1 MKQNHENV
9 ERAESEL
16 NTLHEDMEQ
25 TLELQRRLAQR
36 ATGLEKEKK
45 DIENLLQVRVLEF
58 ECERTALQNRIQ
70 NMGEDLRTKAEAQE
84 KVNHLQVELSSTL
97 EVKAQLEEQLSKIA
111 EETFFLEKKADD
123 YSRELQ
129 ELLSKEQWDQ
139 KLDRM
144 GRRAMTR
151 RAFSNY
157 QNGVREQCIDR
168 ANMVRAISKHKH
180 TGCKKVFYLL
190 RMATCRSCI
199 LRQLNVAQCQAAFC
213 TSWEKWKLSMVSER
227 NYRIYLEKQSKRAVT
242 NAMQAWMAYILHVRL
257 SPERYVMAL
266 NYWHQRCLQNC
277 FRKWLQ
283 VLRFWK
289 FPPKEEKVHMEK
301 ASRHH
306 IKTSLC
312 RYLVS
317 WQGWL
322 TTYARPKKLK
332 FAVVQAHIDKMT
344 MKQIVAAWRCM
355 LHVKWVSRLKND
367 EATSFRK
374 NWCLRRFSARWR
386 QHTIE
391 IKTFKLR
398 NSQAMEYRAHRLK
411 HLALQCWRN
420 FMQHQMHMQIY
431 KQMAF
436 RQYLRSLAIMSI
448 RTWREN
454 VNYKKAQHKATT
466 EVNQALTRAAMV
478 FWRDY
483 HVYKSIKKKQE
494 FRAVTYRNRR
504 QKKLAKVILKWWWE
518 RIAWKRKASQLDCLL
533 TTRRCRTVLFQILH
547 AWMHATVDGLLLAN
561 SKYQE
566 DILEVQS
573 QFQEQKHQLTTV
585 DMENLQLIDRLH
597 IISSEIAVLKTSVYD
612 KKKLEKDLH
621 RSLEDGTMLEIS
633 MRGEIE
639 QKQSH
644 NEELEFEIHSLKK
657 KLQMKNAEDTAEEVH
672 HTLELQNLKQAL
684 KDLRTQLV
692 EKTSQVDSYA
702 KALKET
708 AERLEGASDES
719 HEKLTSAFAIA
730 GSLRKLLEDRE
741 SQFAT
746 LEGNCRRRELELE
759 EVQRKLA
766 VANCTLSETVE
777 SRDNRVRELESM
789 LCNKQQEVQK
799 VRQRLQDLEVSMD
812 TKEGSVRRLEFELKL
827 MTEQNALKSRTFGPS
842 STSLSATPQL
852 YPDAGA
858 HPQGGLYSLQ
868 INEFKSQ
875 FGDASTALQQQ
886 KLRQSARA
894 TSGAVGDA
902 MMQTERSCNE
912 CAVQPLTTFAEDGQR
927 EDAPTGE
934 GVVPGSVSGISDC
947 VKSQP
952 CQGTDAKH
960 FLLNSSDSAEGVALQ
975 ILPFQEAE
983 SLSSPHMG
991 LSSGAQERVLVDSSS
1006 EMGLQLSEPVFLGQ
1020 ESRSAVLQQR
1030 GNISQPDQETAFA
1043 LVSMTRPKTLGHITD
1058 QPGFMTDGSEPETQL
1073 QLERRGDVG
1082 SGGEGMSMQTLREG
1096 PYRIILD
1103 DDPNVVDSLH
1113 LEIQRLQ
1120 DRIMSRLRDSTAD
1133 VHDSSDPSGSGT
1145 TSSRPL
1151 PGADLSSGTSGFDK

>member
-436 RQYLRSLAIMSI
+436 RQYLRSLAIM
-448 RTWREN
+448 
-454 VNYKKAQHKATT
+454 V
-466 EVNQALTRAAMV
+466 
-478 FWRDY
+478 
-483 HVYKSIKKKQE
+483 
-494 FRAVTYRNRR
+494 
-504 QKKLAKVILKWWWE
+504 AK
-518 RIAWKRKASQLDCLL
+518 
-533 TTRRCRTVLFQILH
+533 
-547 AWMHATVDGLLLAN
+547 
-561 SKYQE
+561 
-566 DILEVQS
+566 
-573 QFQEQKHQLTTV
+573 
-585 DMENLQLIDRLH
+585 
-597 IISSEIAVLKTSVYD
+597 
-612 KKKLEKDLH
+612 
-621 RSLEDGTMLEIS
+621 
-633 MRGEIE
+633 
-639 QKQSH
+639 
-644 NEELEFEIHSLKK
+644 
-657 KLQMKNAEDTAEEVH
+657 
-672 HTLELQNLKQAL
+672 
-684 KDLRTQLV
+684 
-692 EKTSQVDSYA
+692 
-702 KALKET
+702 
-708 AERLEGASDES
+708 
-719 HEKLTSAFAIA
+719 
-730 GSLRKLLEDRE
+730 
-741 SQFAT
+741 
-746 LEGNCRRRELELE
+746 
-759 EVQRKLA
+759 
-766 VANCTLSETVE
+766 
-777 SRDNRVRELESM
+777 
-789 LCNKQQEVQK
+789 
-799 VRQRLQDLEVSMD
+799 
-812 TKEGSVRRLEFELKL
+812 
-827 MTEQNALKSRTFGPS
+827 
-842 STSLSATPQL
+842 
-852 YPDAGA
+852 
-858 HPQGGLYSLQ
+858 
-868 INEFKSQ
+868 
-875 FGDASTALQQQ
+875 
-886 KLRQSARA
+886 
-894 TSGAVGDA
+894 
-902 MMQTERSCNE
+902 
-912 CAVQPLTTFAEDGQR
+912 
-927 EDAPTGE
+927 
-934 GVVPGSVSGISDC
+934 
-947 VKSQP
+947 
-952 CQGTDAKH
+952 
-960 FLLNSSDSAEGVALQ
+960 
-975 ILPFQEAE
+975 
-983 SLSSPHMG
+983 
-991 LSSGAQERVLVDSSS
+991 
-1006 EMGLQLSEPVFLGQ
+1006 
-1020 ESRSAVLQQR
+1020 
-1030 GNISQPDQETAFA
+1030 
-1043 LVSMTRPKTLGHITD
+1043 
-1058 QPGFMTDGSEPETQL
+1058 
-1073 QLERRGDVG
+1073 
-1082 SGGEGMSMQTLREG
+1082 
-1096 PYRIILD
+1096 
-1103 DDPNVVDSLH
+1103 LH
-1113 LEIQRLQ
+1113 L
-1120 DRIMSRLRDSTAD
+1120 S
-1133 VHDSSDPSGSGT
+1133 
-1145 TSSRPL
+1145 
-1151 PGADLSSGTSGFDK
+1151 